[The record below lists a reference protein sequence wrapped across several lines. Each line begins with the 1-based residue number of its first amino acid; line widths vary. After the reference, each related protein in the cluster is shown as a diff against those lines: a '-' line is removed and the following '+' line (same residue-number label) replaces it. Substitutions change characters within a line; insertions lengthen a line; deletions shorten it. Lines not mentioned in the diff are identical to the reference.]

1 MRRIFVT
8 FIVFFVVLVLGW
20 RVCGVFA
27 AGLFVAQN
35 EGVQVDA
42 VDNKDTDT
50 EKNTDTDKDKSNSVD
65 KEKDINPYFT
75 QLVSPD
81 RSIERQIEQMER
93 LIKVDRHA
101 DVVRII
107 GSLLENSDSVL
118 IPPPYQPRNNGENN
132 TTLDATPDE
141 RTTNITFTKRLLE
154 IFQKLPDKAKETY
167 NIQYKT
173 QADSLLESAIKQG
186 SFETLQKVAQKYL
199 FTDAGVTALFLVGMY
214 QLELGD
220 WESALLTFDKV
231 NYIADQF
238 NFKRESFE
246 PALSLSIAA
255 CQIRLDRET
264 EAAQTLDKFLTKF
277 PRPRILTNGKETQ
290 SPTNSAEL
298 FSYVKESIANRD
310 PNAVIDWLEH
320 TGWLLPRGVPSQN
333 PETAASSPLLETVW
347 EVPNFNQDIVASLI
361 KKLYTLVQSAAET
374 YIHALQPLV
383 VGNFVI
389 TRGVEDVTAVDID
402 TGKRVWHQSDNDYQ
416 ISPYLMQVFQSS
428 GTSSLLFNLNFN
440 QGSLRTRIWHD
451 RIANSMSSDGERL
464 FYISEHNQR
473 LAMRNRN
480 LPPLIVNNKAVENP
494 LAKRANTLIARDAK
508 TGNLLW
514 RAGKFNFVQKS
525 FDKLESEINDSKKRI
540 GTNPN
545 PQGVWQIMPNN
556 EALNRRRI
564 DDTKPDTTNKTD
576 DKEKNKDKDTPLFSD
591 EELLLSETLFLGAPL
606 PLHGR
611 LYCICESE
619 GLVQL
624 LVLSSGDGKLLSKI
638 PLAQVSSQAERGGH
652 LRYLYGLTP
661 SAANGI
667 IFCPTGLG
675 MVFAIDAT
683 TVTPLWCFSYEQTPT
698 QEDTQNPNR
707 RQLRINMIG
716 IDPNA
721 TNNEYYRQ
729 LFEQAGWQVP
739 SIMIDGSRV
748 LIAPPDLPV
757 LYCVDSLT
765 GKLLWQVT
773 NLNWQNTLYIACIH
787 NKIAYI
793 VTPISVLAL
802 SMDSGQ
808 QVWEQVLASQT
819 TPTNNSSLND
829 GVIFN
834 AGNRNLR
841 VQIQINPNPN
851 PIQIPVPIPAII
863 PNRPQFNQT
872 ETESAANNNND
883 N

>member
-8 FIVFFVVLVLGW
+8 FIVILAVLVLGW
-20 RVCGVFA
+20 RVGGLFA

-35 EGVQVDA
+35 DA
-42 VDNKDTDT
+42 VPLQVETADNDDK
-50 EKNTDTDKDKSNSVD
+50 DTDKDKDDTKDKD
-65 KEKDINPYFT
+65 KEVNPYFT

-93 LIKVDRHA
+93 LIKVDRHT

-107 GSLLENSDSVL
+107 GSLLENSDRVL
-118 IPPPYQPRNNGENN
+118 IPPPYQPRNNVANN
-132 TTLDATPDE
+132 AAVDATPEE
-141 RTTNITFTKRLLE
+141 RTTNTAFTKRLLE
-154 IFQKLPDKAKETY
+154 IFKNLPDKAKETY

-264 EAAQTLDKFLTKF
+264 EAVQTLDKFIKKF
-277 PRPRILTNGKETQ
+277 PRPRILTNGKETR
-290 SPTNSAEL
+290 SPTNSDEL
-298 FSYVKESIANRD
+298 FSYVKESIASRD
-310 PNAVIDWLEH
+310 SNAVIDWIEH

-361 KKLYTLVQSAAET
+361 RKLYSHVQSATET

-402 TGKRVWHQSDNDYQ
+402 TGKRVWYQSDNDYQ
-416 ISPYLMQVFQSS
+416 ISPYIIQAFQNI
-428 GTSSLLFNLNFN
+428 GASSLLFNLNFN
-440 QGSLRTRIWHD
+440 QGFLRSRIWHD

-464 FYISEHNQR
+464 FYIGEHNQR
-473 LAMRNRN
+473 LALRNRN
-480 LPPLIVNNKAVENP
+480 LPPLIINNKAVENP
-494 LAKRANTLIARDAK
+494 LAKRSNTLIARDAK

-525 FDKLESEINDSKKRI
+525 FDKLESEITDVKKRTI
-540 GTNPN
+540 NNPI
-545 PQGVWQIMPNN
+545 PPAGALQIRPNN
-556 EALNRRRI
+556 GILTQPI
-564 DDTKPDTTNKTD
+564 DDTKPNTTNKTED
-576 DKEKNKDKDTPLFSD
+576 KNKDKDKDSAPLFSD
-591 EELLLSETLFLGAPL
+591 EELFLSETLFLGAPL

-611 LYCICESE
+611 LYCVCESE

-624 LVLSSGDGKLLSKI
+624 LVLNSSDGKLLSKV
-638 PLAQVSSQAERGGH
+638 PLAQISSQAERGGH

-675 MVFAIDAT
+675 MIFAIDAT
-683 TVTPLWCFSYEQTPT
+683 TVTP
-698 QEDTQNPNR
+698 
-707 RQLRINMIG
+707 
-716 IDPNA
+716 
-721 TNNEYYRQ
+721 
-729 LFEQAGWQVP
+729 
-739 SIMIDGSRV
+739 
-748 LIAPPDLPV
+748 
-757 LYCVDSLT
+757 
-765 GKLLWQVT
+765 
-773 NLNWQNTLYIACIH
+773 
-787 NKIAYI
+787 
-793 VTPISVLAL
+793 
-802 SMDSGQ
+802 
-808 QVWEQVLASQT
+808 
-819 TPTNNSSLND
+819 
-829 GVIFN
+829 
-834 AGNRNLR
+834 
-841 VQIQINPNPN
+841 
-851 PIQIPVPIPAII
+851 
-863 PNRPQFNQT
+863 
-872 ETESAANNNND
+872 
-883 N
+883 